1 MMQSLKE
8 IVTNKVSGLTYGNRL
23 ILPFKAHF
31 LKVIIEKDVITDF
44 SNSSCGISIIE
55 NENYTDLYFL
65 EYKNLDDVISEFE
78 SIKMVVVEKGK
89 DIFDFKNHVKLN
101 IYLQDHHKISIE
113 ETDSD
118 ILFIE

>member
-1 MMQSLKE
+1 MQSLKE